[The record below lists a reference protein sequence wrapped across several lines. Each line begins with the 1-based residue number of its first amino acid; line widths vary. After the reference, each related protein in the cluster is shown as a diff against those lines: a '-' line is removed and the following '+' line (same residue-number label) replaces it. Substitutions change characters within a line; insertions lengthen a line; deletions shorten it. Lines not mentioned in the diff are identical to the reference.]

1 MWRPLR
7 DFLKQLLRS
16 GPGSG
21 EDPTAFGP
29 LQMWGASELGDREPQ
44 GELGNA
50 FTSIP
55 IQSFT
60 VPLTGRVV
68 KSINRDRP
76 GQVSFR
82 GTIWRAQSTVPLE
95 RRIPKRR
102 TVIIVGR
109 QGNTLLVLPP
119 NR

>member
-29 LQMWGASELGDREPQ
+29 LQMWGACHTSDREPQ
-44 GELGNA
+44 ADMGNA
-50 FTSIP
+50 FKPIP
-55 IQSFT
+55 IQSFA

-68 KSINRDRP
+68 KPIKRDRP
-76 GQVSFR
+76 GQVSCR

-95 RRIPKRR
+95 RRLPKRR

-119 NR
+119 KS